1 VSAFREAVGRHLLAI
16 DERDIDALAA
26 TLSPDG
32 VLLIMSDGRLTRTAK
47 EFVDGYR
54 AWFAMKNWRLEVKP
68 VQIFEGQDLG
78 VALMLYELREMPP
91 GGVPTRQ
98 VSLVSLVFRSR
109 NGAWLMVQNQNTPM
123 QK

>member
-16 DERDIDALAA
+16 EDRNLDALAA

-32 VLLIMSDGRLTRTAK
+32 VILLMSDGRLTRTTK
-47 EFVDGYR
+47 EFLDGYR

-68 VQIFEGQDLG
+68 VQIMEGKDLG
-78 VALMLYELREMPP
+78 AALMVYELREMPP
-91 GGVPTRQ
+91 GGTPTRQ
-98 VSLVSLVFRSR
+98 VSLVSMLFRER
-109 NGAWLMVQNQNTPM
+109 DGKWLMIMNQSTPL

>member
-1 VSAFREAVGRHLLAI
+1 MSAFREAVGRHLLAI
-16 DERDIDALAA
+16 DERDIEKLEGTLAPE
-26 TLSPDG
+26 S
-32 VLLIMSDGRLTRTAK
+32 VLLIMSDGRLTRTTR
-47 EFVDGYR
+47 EFVEGYR

-78 VALMLYELREMPP
+78 VALMVYELREMPP

-98 VSLVSLVFRSR
+98 VSLVSLVFRNL
-109 NGAWLMVQNQNTPM
+109 NGKWLMIQNQNTPL

>member
-1 VSAFREAVGRHLLAI
+1 MSAFREAVGRHLLAI
-16 DERDIDALAA
+16 EERDIERLTG

-32 VLLIMSDGRLTRTAK
+32 VLLVMSDGRMTRTTK

-54 AWFAMKNWRLEVKP
+54 AWFAMKHWRLEVKP
-68 VQIFEGQDLG
+68 VQIFEGQDVG

-91 GGVPTRQ
+91 GGTPTRQ
-98 VSLVSLVFRSR
+98 VSLVSMVFRAQAGR
-109 NGAWLMVQNQNTPM
+109 WHMVLNQSTPY

>member
-16 DERDIDALAA
+16 EERNVEALTA
-26 TLSPDG
+26 TLAPEG
-32 VLLIMSDGRLTRTAK
+32 VLLIMSDGRLTRTTK

-54 AWFAMKNWRLEVKP
+54 AWFGMKNWRLEVKP
-68 VQIFEGQDLG
+68 VQIMEGKDMG
-78 VALMLYELREMPP
+78 CALMVYELREMPP

-98 VSLVSLVFRSR
+98 VSLVSMVFRER
-109 NGAWLMVQNQNTPM
+109 DGRWLMVMNQSTPV